1 MKAEFETINL
11 DDVQEV
17 EMFLTSYKTT
27 RGSNMNTNWSKK
39 SEYPSGL
46 PFLPDGG
53 RWDCIING
61 VTATITRQVPPGRK
75 VVHDHP
81 HEIEFCLWRNGRFVQ
96 ILNNRM
102 FCMGVLGNYM
112 WDVEQQMGRKSSYPD
127 PEPEYP
133 EFEGP
138 LIELK

>member
-1 MKAEFETINL
+1 
-11 DDVQEV
+11 
-17 EMFLTSYKTT
+17 
-27 RGSNMNTNWSKK
+27 MNTKWSKK

-81 HEIEFCLWRNGRFVQ
+81 HELEFCLWVNGRFSRVLSGRPALMGQ
-96 ILNNRM
+96 LGDYM
-102 FCMGVLGNYM
+102 F
-112 WDVEQQMGRKSSYPD
+112 DVEREHGRKREWPD
-127 PEPEYP
+127 PHPD
-133 EFEGP
+133 FTGP